1 MPKGPDL
8 KSLISPCGPVID
20 AAAAERTREALA
32 DAADAAGWR
41 DCLDEA
47 WPALQPV
54 FAASPYL
61 ARLARTSPERL
72 RSLLDAAPDARL
84 EELLAAT
91 EAMVAA
97 PPELDEAKVRLRRL
111 KGDLHLLCALAD
123 LGGVWDLGK
132 VTGALTGFADLS
144 VHAALAVAAAVE
156 RARGRLQGDPS
167 SAEGPVPGLFGL
179 AMGKY
184 GAFELNYSS
193 DIDLTLF
200 YEPEALPLAEGV
212 EPQGFVNRIAQSLTN
227 ILNDRTSDGYVFR
240 LDLRLRPDPAST
252 PPVIAAAAALHYYE
266 TVGQNWERAAFIK
279 ARPGAGDLERG
290 VEFLKALEP
299 FVWRRSLDY
308 AAIADVH
315 SIKRQI
321 HVHRAD
327 ERLEAAGAN
336 LKLGGGGIR
345 EVEFFVQ
352 TQQLILGG
360 RDRSLRSPRTLEAL
374 EALTTAGHVTAAAA
388 KDMASAYQRLRGWEH
403 RVQMLEDEQ
412 THVLPASGEDR
423 LRVAALA
430 GAESLEAFDEQVSTT
445 LKTVN
450 RRYGELFASDESLS
464 SEHGSLVFTGVD
476 DDPATLETLGRM
488 GFDDPA
494 RVSSTIRAWHHGR
507 IPATRSERGRELFTR
522 LAPRLLEAAA
532 RTGAPDAAFTRFAAF
547 FSGLSAGVQI
557 QSLFLAQPGLFELIV
572 QVMAFSP
579 KLASTLARRPA
590 ALDALLDQSFF
601 ANLDLD
607 SGVIAE
613 LAAAAASAG
622 GFEQAMDAVRR
633 IHREQ
638 AFRIGVQAISGA
650 AKSDEIGRAYSD
662 LADACL
668 HALAPAALR
677 ETVRQGGDFPGQ
689 VAVVALGKLGSRE
702 MTATSDLDLM
712 TVYAA
717 PDPAAASSL
726 KGWAAETF
734 YGRFTQRLIAALS
747 APTAEGELYEIDMQL
762 RPSGAKGPVAV
773 SLGGFERY
781 YAEEADTWEFL
792 VLTRARVAWAS
803 SEDFGQRVAAAIEAA
818 LRRPRDFADTAHDV
832 RAMRAVIERERPP
845 HGVWDFKLSPG
856 GQTDCE
862 FAAQFLQI
870 AHAGAGGPLRP
881 GTLDALA
888 ALTSAGLAAQ
898 SDLDKLARSWRL
910 HQDLAQLKR
919 AALGPRADP
928 TGEPEPFRLRLAQA
942 GGAETLPDLERKL
955 AAVRRSARAAFEA
968 VVPAGDGMAEPERL

>member
-1 MPKGPDL
+1 MSKGPDL

-32 DAADAAGWR
+32 DAADAGGWR
-41 DCLDEA
+41 ACLDEA
-47 WPALQPV
+47 WPALQQV

-72 RSLLDAAPDARL
+72 RSLLDATPDARL
-84 EELLAAT
+84 AELLAAT
-91 EAMVAA
+91 EAMVSA
-97 PPELDEAKVRLRRL
+97 PPELDEAKVRLRRM
-111 KGDLHLLCALAD
+111 KGDLHLLCA
-123 LGGVWDLGK
+123 
-132 VTGALTGFADLS
+132 
-144 VHAALAVAAAVE
+144 
-156 RARGRLQGDPS
+156 
-167 SAEGPVPGLFGL
+167 
-179 AMGKY
+179 
-184 GAFELNYSS
+184 
-193 DIDLTLF
+193 
-200 YEPEALPLAEGV
+200 
-212 EPQGFVNRIAQSLTN
+212 LTN
-227 ILNDRTSDGYVFR
+227 ILNDRTSDGFVFR

-252 PPVIAAAAALHYYE
+252 PPVVTAAAALNYYE

-279 ARPGAGDLERG
+279 ARPGAGDLPRAAA
-290 VEFLKALEP
+290 FLKALEP
-299 FVWRRSLDY
+299 FVWRRSLAY

-336 LKLGGGGIR
+336 LKLGAGGIR

-374 EALTTAGHVTAAAA
+374 QALIGAGHVTAAAA
-388 KDMASAYQRLRGWEH
+388 LDMASAYERLRGWEH

-412 THVLPASGEDR
+412 THVLPSAPEDR

-430 GAESLEAFDEQVSTT
+430 GAQRLDAFDAQVSTT

-476 DDPATLETLGRM
+476 DDPATLETLSRM
-488 GFDDPA
+488 GFGDPT
-494 RVSSTIRAWHHGR
+494 RVASTIRAWHHGR

-557 QSLFLAQPGLFELIV
+557 QSQFLAQPGLFELIV

-590 ALDALLDQSFF
+590 ALDALLDQRFF
-601 ANLDLD
+601 APLDDD
-607 SGVIAE
+607 SGVPAA

-677 ETVRQGGDFPGQ
+677 E
-689 VAVVALGKLGSRE
+689 AV
-702 MTATSDLDLM
+702 
-712 TVYAA
+712 
-717 PDPAAASSL
+717 
-726 KGWAAETF
+726 
-734 YGRFTQRLIAALS
+734 
-747 APTAEGELYEIDMQL
+747 
-762 RPSGAKGPVAV
+762 
-773 SLGGFERY
+773 
-781 YAEEADTWEFL
+781 
-792 VLTRARVAWAS
+792 
-803 SEDFGQRVAAAIEAA
+803 
-818 LRRPRDFADTAHDV
+818 
-832 RAMRAVIERERPP
+832 
-845 HGVWDFKLSPG
+845 
-856 GQTDCE
+856 
-862 FAAQFLQI
+862 
-870 AHAGAGGPLRP
+870 
-881 GTLDALA
+881 
-888 ALTSAGLAAQ
+888 
-898 SDLDKLARSWRL
+898 
-910 HQDLAQLKR
+910 
-919 AALGPRADP
+919 
-928 TGEPEPFRLRLAQA
+928 
-942 GGAETLPDLERKL
+942 
-955 AAVRRSARAAFEA
+955 
-968 VVPAGDGMAEPERL
+968 